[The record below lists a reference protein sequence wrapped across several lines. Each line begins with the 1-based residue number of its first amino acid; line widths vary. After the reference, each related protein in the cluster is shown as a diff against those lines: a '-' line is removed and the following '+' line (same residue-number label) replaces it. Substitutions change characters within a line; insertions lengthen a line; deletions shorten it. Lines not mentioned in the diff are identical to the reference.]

1 MKPSLIKNKIFK
13 NFGVYFLQFI
23 LTIFA
28 IYFLVL
34 VFLYFYQRNLL
45 YHPNEN
51 NYSGD
56 KISVD
61 IEKVKIQTAD
71 NIELLGWYHKKNL
84 KDYKTLV
91 YFHGNAGSLE
101 NRIHKLNHFQDMNIN
116 FLIIA
121 WRGFNGNKGKPSERG
136 LYVDGKSAIDWLK
149 KKGVDEKNLIL
160 YGESLG
166 TGIAT
171 HLAQNKNY
179 AGVIL
184 ETPFT
189 SMIDAAKNFYPY
201 IPINLLLKDKFENF
215 KKVKNINT
223 PILVMHGEVDQIV
236 PFSMGKKIYEIAN
249 NPKYSYFTKYDD
261 HMMEYDENL
270 VLALKSF
277 FNSLN

>member
-23 LTIFA
+23 LTIFV

-51 NYSGD
+51 NYSED

-166 TGIAT
+166 TGVAT

-189 SMIDAAKNFYPY
+189 SMVDAAKNFYPY

>member
-13 NFGVYFLQFI
+13 NFGVYFLHFI

-101 NRIHKLNHFQDMNIN
+101 NRIHKLNHFQDMNVN

-136 LYVDGKSAIDWLK
+136 LYVDGKSAIDWLI

-166 TGIAT
+166 TGVAS

-201 IPINLLLKDKFENF
+201 IPVNLLLKDKFENY
-215 KKVKNINT
+215 KKVKNINS
-223 PILVMHGEVDQIV
+223 PILIMHGEVDKIV

-270 VLALKSF
+270 ILALKSF
-277 FNSLN
+277 FKSLN

>member
-1 MKPSLIKNKIFK
+1 MFKKFRNNLLQIILIIF
-13 NFGVYFLQFI
+13 F
-23 LTIFA
+23 

-51 NYSGD
+51 NYSED

-61 IEKVKIQTAD
+61 IENVRIKTSD
-71 NIELLGWYHKKNL
+71 NIELLGWYHEKNL
-84 KDYKTLV
+84 KDFKTLIF
-91 YFHGNAGSLE
+91 FHGNAGSLE
-101 NRIHKLNHFQDMNIN
+101 NRIHKLNHFRDMNIN

-121 WRGFNGNKGKPSERG
+121 WRGFSGNNGNPSEQG
-136 LYVDGKSAIDWLK
+136 LYEDGKSAIDWLI
-149 KKGVDEKNLIL
+149 KKGVSEKNLIL

-166 TGIAT
+166 TGVAT
-171 HLAQNKNY
+171 HLAQNKNF

-189 SMIDAAKNFYPY
+189 SMIDAAKKFYPY
-201 IPINLLLKDKFENF
+201 IPVKLLLKDKFENY
-215 KKVKNINT
+215 KKIKNINL
-223 PILVMHGEVDQIV
+223 PILIMHGEIDQLV

-249 NPKYSYFTKYDD
+249 EPKYSYFTKYDN

-277 FNSLN
+277 IKSLN

>member
-166 TGIAT
+166 TGVAT

-215 KKVKNINT
+215 KKVKNINI

>member
-1 MKPSLIKNKIFK
+1 LQIILIIF
-13 NFGVYFLQFI
+13 F
-23 LTIFA
+23 

-51 NYSGD
+51 NYSED

-61 IEKVKIQTAD
+61 IENVRIKTSD
-71 NIELLGWYHKKNL
+71 NIELLGWYHEKNL
-84 KDYKTLV
+84 KDFKTLIF
-91 YFHGNAGSLE
+91 FHGNAGSLE
-101 NRIHKLNHFQDMNIN
+101 NRIHKLNHFRDMNIN

-121 WRGFNGNKGKPSERG
+121 WRGFSGNNGNPSEQG
-136 LYVDGKSAIDWLK
+136 LYEDGKSAIDWLI
-149 KKGVDEKNLIL
+149 KKGVSEKNLIL

-166 TGIAT
+166 TGVAT
-171 HLAQNKNY
+171 HLAQNKNF

-189 SMIDAAKNFYPY
+189 SMIDAAKKFYPY
-201 IPINLLLKDKFENF
+201 IPVKLLLKDKFENY
-215 KKVKNINT
+215 KKIKNINS
-223 PILVMHGEVDQIV
+223 PILIMHGEVDQLV

-249 NPKYSYFTKYDD
+249 EPKYSYFTKYDN

-277 FNSLN
+277 IKSLN

>member
-23 LTIFA
+23 LTIFV

-34 VFLYFYQRNLL
+34 VFLYFYQRSLL

-61 IEKVKIQTAD
+61 IEKVKIQTSD
-71 NIELLGWYHKKNL
+71 NIELLGWYHEKNL

-116 FLIIA
+116 FLIVA
-121 WRGFNGNKGKPSERG
+121 WRGFNGNKGKPSEKG
-136 LYVDGKSAIDWLK
+136 LYVDGKSTIDWLI

-166 TGIAT
+166 TGVAT

-201 IPINLLLKDKFENF
+201 IPVNLLLKDKFENY
-215 KKVKNINT
+215 KKVKNINS
-223 PILVMHGEVDQIV
+223 PILIMHGEVDQIV
-236 PFSMGKKIYEIAN
+236 PFSMGKKIYELAN
-249 NPKYSYFTKYDD
+249 NPKYSYFTKYDN

-270 VLALKSF
+270 ILALKSF
-277 FNSLN
+277 FKSLN

>member
-61 IEKVKIQTAD
+61 IEKVKIQTSD
-71 NIELLGWYHKKNL
+71 NIELLGWYHEKNL
-84 KDYKTLV
+84 KDHKTLV

-166 TGIAT
+166 TGVAT

-189 SMIDAAKNFYPY
+189 SMVDAAKNFYPY

>member
-1 MKPSLIKNKIFK
+1 MLKKFRNNLLQIILVIF
-13 NFGVYFLQFI
+13 F
-23 LTIFA
+23 
-28 IYFLVL
+28 IYFLIL

-51 NYSGD
+51 NYSED
-56 KISVD
+56 KISVE
-61 IEKVKIQTAD
+61 IENVKIKTSD
-71 NIELLGWYHKKNL
+71 NIELLGWYHEKNL
-84 KDYKTLV
+84 KDFKTLIF
-91 YFHGNAGSLE
+91 FHGNAGSLE
-101 NRIHKLNHFQDMNIN
+101 NRIHKLNHFRDMNIN

-121 WRGFNGNKGKPSERG
+121 WRGFSGNKGNPSEQG
-136 LYVDGKSAIDWLK
+136 LYEDGKSAIDWLI
-149 KKGVDEKNLIL
+149 KKGVSEKNLIL

-166 TGIAT
+166 TGVAT

-189 SMIDAAKNFYPY
+189 SMIDAAKKFYPY
-201 IPINLLLKDKFENF
+201 IPVKLLLKDKFENY
-215 KKVKNINT
+215 KKIKNINS
-223 PILVMHGEVDQIV
+223 PILIMHGEVDQLV

-249 NPKYSYFTKYDD
+249 KPKYSYFTKYDN

-277 FNSLN
+277 FKSLN

>member
-1 MKPSLIKNKIFK
+1 MFKKFRNNLLQIILIIF
-13 NFGVYFLQFI
+13 F
-23 LTIFA
+23 

-51 NYSGD
+51 NYSED

-61 IEKVKIQTAD
+61 IENVRIKTSD
-71 NIELLGWYHKKNL
+71 NIELLGWYHEKNL
-84 KDYKTLV
+84 KDSKTLIF
-91 YFHGNAGSLE
+91 FHGNAGSLE
-101 NRIHKLNHFQDMNIN
+101 NRIHKLNHFRDMNIN

-121 WRGFNGNKGKPSERG
+121 WRGFSGNNGNPSEQG
-136 LYVDGKSAIDWLK
+136 LYEDGKSAIDWLI
-149 KKGVDEKNLIL
+149 KKGVSEKNLIL

-166 TGIAT
+166 TGVAT
-171 HLAQNKNY
+171 HLAQNKNF

-189 SMIDAAKNFYPY
+189 SMIDAAKKFYPY
-201 IPINLLLKDKFENF
+201 IPVKLLLKDKFENY
-215 KKVKNINT
+215 KKIKNINS
-223 PILVMHGEVDQIV
+223 PILIMHGEADQLV
-236 PFSMGKKIYEIAN
+236 PFSMGEKIYEIAN
-249 NPKYSYFTKYDD
+249 EPKYSYFTKYDN

-277 FNSLN
+277 FKSLN